1 MTEQLQ
7 DSKARA
13 LWNKADAADKA
24 FEEERSLLYRDG
36 RKLYSDEEHDER
48 EGALRAERN
57 RVARDTEK
65 EVEQS
70 AAETRQELEHLQNED
85 PSRLL
90 STEELQS
97 ASARRE
103 FVNDD
108 VAALSETDLVSRLGS
123 VLASGDRA
131 SMYLFWQSG
140 RRKKAEIVESLG
152 EQPYE
157 LNQALG
163 DLQTALRG
171 PSHTKRVGAV
181 EQRLDDL
188 RQAQTLA
195 WSLQRGGRSVSAVYS
210 RTAYGDVAERIGA
223 RTS

>member
-1 MTEQLQ
+1 MTERLQ
-7 DSKARA
+7 DSKAKA
-13 LWNKADAADKA
+13 LWNKVDAADKV

-57 RVARDTEK
+57 RTARAVEE
-65 EVEQS
+65 EVEQV
-70 AAETRQELEHLQNED
+70 AAEARQELVILQNED

-108 VAALSETDLVSRLGS
+108 VMALSETDLVSRLGS

-131 SMYLFWQSG
+131 SMYLFWQAG
-140 RRKKAEIVESLG
+140 RRKKAEIVEG
-152 EQPYE
+152 RREQPYE
-157 LNQALG
+157 LNQAL
-163 DLQTALRG
+163 DSLQTVLRG
-171 PSHTKRVGAV
+171 PSHKGRVASV
-181 EQRLDDL
+181 EQRLDEL
-188 RQAQTLA
+188 RQAQELS
-195 WSLQRGGRSVSAVYS
+195 WSLPRGGRNVGQVYS
-210 RTAYGDVAERIGA
+210 RQAYGNVPERLGLK
-223 RTS
+223 RG